1 MERTRTLKETY
12 DLVEQ
17 KIQEAIAKG
26 EFDHL
31 PGEGKPI
38 ELDENPFVPA
48 DWRLAHKMLKDN
60 AVAPEFVLRLKSVES
75 IREEMARTASESL
88 LRRLATRLAAEVE
101 ALNSAL
107 LREEQFRR
115 TSLQLAPVD
124 VEAEVARYRRGQM
137 PSRPAVAPETG

>member
-1 MERTRTLKETY
+1 MGGKRSAKESY

-26 EFDHL
+26 EFDNL

-38 ELDENPFVPA
+38 DLEENPFVPP
-48 DWRLAHKMLKDN
+48 DWRLAYKMLKDN
-60 AVAPEFVLRLKSVES
+60 AVAPEFVLRLKAIETIRAEMEKAAGES
-75 IREEMARTASESL
+75 I

-101 ALNSAL
+101 GLNGAL

-115 TSLQLAPVD
+115 VSLQMAPIDVD
-124 VEAEVARYRRGQM
+124 AEVARYKKY
-137 PSRPAVAPETG
+137 